1 MKVEL
6 NEYQISELKQA
17 LKDKK
22 NAQHHRK
29 IQALILYS
37 ECQNLTAVAKSVGFV
52 HQTVR
57 NLLNRYLEGGLEALL
72 TENRG
77 GRRHFYL
84 THEEEEEFLEEQA
97 SSAMNGEFVTVDTLF
112 EAYQKRV
119 GRKTSREG
127 FYALLKRHGWRK
139 VSPRPQHPKKADAKT
154 ILASKNKI
162 TI

>member
-6 NEYQISELKQA
+6 NEYQINELKQA

-72 TENRG
+72 
-77 GRRHFYL
+77 
-84 THEEEEEFLEEQA
+84 
-97 SSAMNGEFVTVDTLF
+97 
-112 EAYQKRV
+112 
-119 GRKTSREG
+119 
-127 FYALLKRHGWRK
+127 
-139 VSPRPQHPKKADAKT
+139 
-154 ILASKNKI
+154 
-162 TI
+162 